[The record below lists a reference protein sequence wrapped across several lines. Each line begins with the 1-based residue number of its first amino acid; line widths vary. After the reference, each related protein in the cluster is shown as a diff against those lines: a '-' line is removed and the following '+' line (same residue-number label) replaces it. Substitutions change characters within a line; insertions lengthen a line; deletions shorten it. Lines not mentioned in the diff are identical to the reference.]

1 MDDLTASPSL
11 KGLLVLDLSRVLAG
25 PYATMM
31 LADLGAEVI
40 KVEKPGH
47 GDDTRQ
53 WGPPWAG
60 GESAYYLSI
69 NRNKK
74 RKLKDALKKV
84 KQVKTKKSALKAYPK
99 VQALIDKSVQDGI
112 IKKNTAARHKAQL
125 MKHINT
131 LK

>member
-1 MDDLTASPSL
+1 MKRSISVL
-11 KGLLVLDLSRVLAG
+11 KNIRKSNKRRIA
-25 PYATMM
+25 
-31 LADLGAEVI
+31 
-40 KVEKPGH
+40 
-47 GDDTRQ
+47 
-53 WGPPWAG
+53 
-60 GESAYYLSI
+60 

-74 RKLKDALKKV
+74 KRLKDAIKKV
-84 KQVKTKKSALKAYPK
+84 RKYKTKKSALKAYPG

>member
-1 MDDLTASPSL
+1 MKRSISVL
-11 KGLLVLDLSRVLAG
+11 KNIRRSNKRRIV
-25 PYATMM
+25 
-31 LADLGAEVI
+31 
-40 KVEKPGH
+40 
-47 GDDTRQ
+47 
-53 WGPPWAG
+53 
-60 GESAYYLSI
+60 

-74 RKLKDALKKV
+74 KRLKDAIKKV
-84 KQVKTKKSALKAYPK
+84 RKYKTKKSALKAYPG